1 MFVVNPSGGA
11 GACGRRW
18 ALDGGAAL
26 AAAARAT
33 GRTPRVA
40 LTSARGDA
48 ERLAREASEGGAEL
62 VVAVGGDGTCH
73 EVLNGLFAAQKQH
86 TKWPP
91 RAAASQPRAA
101 RPVGRSALGVLP
113 CGTGCDLAR
122 SLGLGGGWDE
132 AVAAL
137 AGGRRRRVDVGRVSC
152 RDAVPQLFAN
162 VASAGVSASSGR
174 YVGPTKR
181 LGARVA
187 YSAATV
193 AAFASYRPPTLRL
206 RRMGVGDAPGDVDG
220 HAGAGAEAALEE
232 VVESV
237 TALAVCNGQYFGGGF
252 RIAPDA
258 DAGDGLLD
266 AVGLQGFGLL
276 EFARLGGFLRRGEH
290 MGIEGVSMRRSS
302 ALLVEVAEED
312 EGTGRAHSCVL
323 RSPAD
328 DGDSL
333 CDPYGFGEEVVSPI
347 DVEADGE
354 MVGTLPALFEVLPD
368 AIEMVVP

>member
-1 MFVVNPSGGA
+1 M
-11 GACGRRW
+11 
-18 ALDGGAAL
+18 
-26 AAAARAT
+26 
-33 GRTPRVA
+33 
-40 LTSARGDA
+40 
-48 ERLAREASEGGAEL
+48 
-62 VVAVGGDGTCH
+62 
-73 EVLNGLFAAQKQH
+73 
-86 TKWPP
+86 
-91 RAAASQPRAA
+91 
-101 RPVGRSALGVLP
+101 
-113 CGTGCDLAR
+113 
-122 SLGLGGGWDE
+122 
-132 AVAAL
+132 
-137 AGGRRRRVDVGRVSC
+137 
-152 RDAVPQLFAN
+152 PQLFAN

-323 RSPAD
+323 RSPILRKAR
-328 DGDSL
+328 
-333 CDPYGFGEEVVSPI
+333 PWSPKRRLLLQGLRKRGRHGRTPLLAA
-347 DVEADGE
+347 VTNRSAPC
-354 MVGTLPALFEVLPD
+354 VD
-368 AIEMVVP
+368 AINQECTRRSGLFCRSPRW